1 MTDAILDAARDVFE
15 QFGAR
20 RANVD
25 DVARA
30 AGVSRSTLYR
40 AYPNKEAL
48 LAAVVFRETSA
59 FFDEL
64 DEIAADLPPQEAII
78 ECFVRGM
85 TMMRDIPVLG
95 RLGQTEPEMVTGI
108 GNGMGNGGSLILLHA
123 DRVARTLRR
132 SGARMPDDELHLVG
146 ELLLRLASTFLLDPS
161 GSLDVTDP
169 VAVRDYAKRYLS
181 QLVD

>member
-85 TMMRDIPVLG
+85 TMMREIPVLG
-95 RLGQTEPEMVTGI
+95 RLGQTEPEMVT
-108 GNGMGNGGSLILLHA
+108 GMGNGGSLILLHA

-132 SGARMPDDELHLVG
+132 FRRPDARRRAAPG
-146 ELLLRLASTFLLDPS
+146 GRAAAAAR
-161 GSLDVTDP
+161 LDVP
-169 VAVRDYAKRYLS
+169 ARPQRQPRRHRPRRRA
-181 QLVD
+181 